1 MAYSANRIVRSKKN
15 EQSTAKGKYMDG
27 PQKQNAEQKS
37 NVKKNGS
44 MSIKFRSRR
53 NYFVLLRAFRV
64 VATLGGEG
72 TQRGQEGP
80 SGGQ

>member
-15 EQSTAKGKYMDG
+15 EQSTAKGNNMDG

-44 MSIKFRSRR
+44 MSIKFRNRR
-53 NYFVLLRAFRV
+53 NYFVLLREFRV
-64 VATLGGEG
+64 VVTLGGEG
-72 TQRGQEGP
+72 TQKGQEGP
-80 SGGQ
+80 FGGW